1 MGVDKSE
8 DAMRAAKR
16 ALEMHKR
23 DNSEIVV
30 FHSVIHKL
38 TDLKPILESGSGMT
52 LSYKI
57 YQNQI
62 DLANQ
67 VLNQV
72 KAIFDEADAPIET
85 RLIHYKEPHEY
96 IKERVKEEGFDL
108 VILGCKG
115 EHSKLEKV
123 MGTVPE
129 KVLEDTPCDVLVVK

>member
-1 MGVDKSE
+1 
-8 DAMRAAKR
+8 MRAAKK

-23 DNSEIVV
+23 DKSEIVV

-38 TDLKPILESGSGMT
+38 MDLRPTLESGPGMT

-62 DLANQ
+62 DSANK

-85 RLIHYKEPHEY
+85 RLINYKEPHDY

-115 EHSKLEKV
+115 EHSKLEKII
-123 MGTVPE
+123 GTVPE
-129 KVLEDTPCDVLVVK
+129 KVLEDTPCDVLIVR